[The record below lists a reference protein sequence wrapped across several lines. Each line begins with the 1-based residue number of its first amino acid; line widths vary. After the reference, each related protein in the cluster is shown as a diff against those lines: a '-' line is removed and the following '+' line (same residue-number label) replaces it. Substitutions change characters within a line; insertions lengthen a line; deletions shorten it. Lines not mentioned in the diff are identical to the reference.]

1 MSIQLQLG
9 LDTIRSYK
17 RLSYTHW
24 HAMAEFVD
32 NSTQAYF
39 NNRQMVDEQLKA
51 DGERL
56 EVRVVFDRDSGL
68 LRISDNSI
76 GMSYDELQMALRVGS
91 PPLDPSGRSKYGLG
105 MKTAACWFGNEWSIR
120 TKKLGETSE
129 HTVFVDVESVAEGRN
144 ELEYSVHDN
153 LPKERHYTVL
163 EIMSLN
169 REFPARTTGKIK
181 DYLRSMYR
189 QDIRESILSLW
200 WQDSDLKWQDEDDF
214 LKARDGS
221 FFKKD
226 FSFQVN
232 EKVVKGWVGVL
243 RRGGR
248 PRAGFSILHAGRVVR
263 GWPDSWRPEL
273 IFGQLQGSNDLVNQ
287 RLTGEIYLDDFEV
300 THTKDDILWLKDE
313 EDEIQRRLRQ
323 ECAEY
328 RDVARRARRSEDDSR
343 GPTDIEVQTALD
355 EFQHELSSSEMADIL
370 KFEEVPPPDVIAEA
384 VRPLKESVEARDV
397 AFGGQVGSVFVKG
410 YLASDTSRNDPYVIV
425 EQSDPKRVIVIVNM
439 IHPYISELEGSQGM
453 LDYLRQCTYD
463 AIAEWQATNRSTA
476 PTSDTIKLLKDKL
489 LRLPADIEMH
499 QTSEIN

>member
-1 MSIQLQLG
+1 MAIQLQLG

-24 HAMAEFVD
+24 HALAEFVD

-39 NNRQMVDEQLKA
+39 NNRQMVDEQLEA

-56 EVRVVFDRDSGL
+56 EVRVVLDRSSGL

-76 GMSYDELQMALRVGS
+76 GMSYGELQMALRVGS
-91 PPLDPSGRSKYGLG
+91 PPPDPSGRSKYGLG
-105 MKTAACWFGNEWSIR
+105 MKTAACWFGNEWSVK

-129 HTVFVDVESVAEGRN
+129 HSVSVDVERVAEGKN
-144 ELEYSVHDN
+144 DLDYSVHDK
-153 LPKERHYTVL
+153 LPKEYHYTVL
-163 EIMSLN
+163 EIKSLN

-189 QDIRESILSLW
+189 QDIREGTLSLW
-200 WQDSDLKWQDEDDF
+200 WQGDDLKWQDEEDF
-214 LKARDGS
+214 LKAYDGS

-232 EKVVKGWVGVL
+232 EKVVNGWVGVL
-243 RRGGR
+243 QKGGR

-263 GWPDSWRPEL
+263 GWPDSWRPES

-287 RLTGEIYLDDFEV
+287 RLTGEIHLDDFEV
-300 THTKDDILWLKDE
+300 THTKDDILWLNDE
-313 EDEIQRRLRQ
+313 EDDVQQRLRQ

-328 RDVARRARRSEDDSR
+328 REVARKTRRSEDDSR

-355 EFQHELSSSEMADIL
+355 EFQQELSSSEMADII
-370 KFEEVPPPDVIAEA
+370 KFAEVPPPDVIAAA
-384 VRPLKESVEARDV
+384 VRPLKDSVDARDV
-397 AFGGQVGSVFVKG
+397 AFGGQVGNVLVNG
-410 YLASDTSRNDPYVIV
+410 YLASDTSLNDPYVIV
-425 EQSDPKRVIVIVNM
+425 EPSDPQRVIVIVNM
-439 IHPYISELEGSQGM
+439 MHPYISELEGSQGM

-463 AIAEWQATNRSTA
+463 AIAEWQAMNLSTA
-476 PTSDTIKLLKDKL
+476 PIPDTIKLLKDRL
-489 LRLPADIEMH
+489 LRLPTDIEMH
-499 QTSEIN
+499 QTNEIN